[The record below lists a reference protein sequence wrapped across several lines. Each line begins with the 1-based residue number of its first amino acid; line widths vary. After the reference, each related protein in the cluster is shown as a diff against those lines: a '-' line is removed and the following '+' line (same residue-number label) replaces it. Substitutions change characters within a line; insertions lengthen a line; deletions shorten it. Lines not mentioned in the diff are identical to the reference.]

1 MAYTRTLIEAAYDAF
16 ARGDVP
22 TVLVTESAERGGRT
36 WSSPQVHAWTVQDG
50 KATQFRQFQGDQQ
63 TEDEFWS

>member
-1 MAYTRTLIEAAYDAF
+1 VLANDQRVI
-16 ARGDVP
+16 
-22 TVLVTESAERGGRT
+22 VLVTESAQRNGRR

-50 KATQFRQFQGDQQ
+50 KVSVFWQYQGDQQ